1 MAEDIESTDSLFIDL
16 STLRAAT
23 GNFSES
29 NRIGEGGFGS
39 VYKGVLP
46 SGEEIAVKRL
56 SMSSGQG
63 IEELKN
69 ELVLVAKLQ
78 HKNLVRLV
86 GVCLQEHEK
95 LLVYEYMPNRSIDT
109 ILFDLDKRRELDWG
123 KRFRIIN
130 GIARGLQYLQ
140 EDSQLRIIHRDLKAS
155 NVLLDSDYTPK
166 ISDFG
171 LARLFGGDQTR
182 EITRHVVGT

>member
-1 MAEDIESTDSLFIDL
+1 MYSFNKRVLALMQ
-16 STLRAAT
+16 
-23 GNFSES
+23 
-29 NRIGEGGFGS
+29 
-39 VYKGVLP
+39 GVLP

-78 HKNLVRLV
+78 QKNLVRLV

-109 ILFDLDKRRELDWG
+109 ILFG
-123 KRFRIIN
+123 TI
-130 GIARGLQYLQ
+130 
-140 EDSQLRIIHRDLKAS
+140 LRIQQLHKH
-155 NVLLDSDYTPK
+155 Y
-166 ISDFG
+166 
-171 LARLFGGDQTR
+171 
-182 EITRHVVGT
+182 